1 MSEIRKGVMSLMRK
15 AIEVGQSRT
24 SFLKAMKA
32 AGTTYLGRQMIA
44 DWTQT
49 KEFHD
54 KAGALSKLRRNAY
67 PSDKSIVTTDWDIA
81 GTYMYVCKVKSRLR
95 PEDPLIERMV
105 NITTDTPMTGAM
117 MEQAVVSKWV
127 KDWEYEEEIEEIT
140 PWTAIRTTI

>member
-1 MSEIRKGVMSLMRK
+1 
-15 AIEVGQSRT
+15 
-24 SFLKAMKA
+24 
-32 AGTTYLGRQMIA
+32 
-44 DWTQT
+44 
-49 KEFHD
+49 
-54 KAGALSKLRRNAY
+54 
-67 PSDKSIVTTDWDIA
+67 
-81 GTYMYVCKVKSRLR
+81 MYVCKVKSRLR